1 MNLTQLRP
9 FKDLFDK
16 IPESVGNYSKAMD
29 ADVQSRRTPSYSLVS
44 PLSFF
49 IRSFY
54 YLARFHPSEPSTR
67 CTRRRA
73 QGGGRRELRRELRA
87 GSEEAAPEEMAPG
100 SSVTS
105 FASGMLPHTP
115 PSLLLSQAPCSP
127 PPCEPPRSASR
138 CAVTHPARS
147 GHMWGREEL
156 LPCAGRA
163 V

>member
-1 MNLTQLRP
+1 MLGRGRP
-9 FKDLFDK
+9 IASDALLSARLASLFFLLSARS
-16 IPESVGNYSKAMD
+16 INSLASIHPRD
-29 ADVQSRRTPSYSLVS
+29 A
-44 PLSFF
+44 
-49 IRSFY
+49 
-54 YLARFHPSEPSTR
+54 LAGEL
-67 CTRRRA
+67 RA

-100 SSVTS
+100 SSVAS
-105 FASGMLPHTP
+105 FASGMPPHTSP
-115 PSLLLSQAPCSP
+115 TLLLSRALCSP

-147 GHMWGREEL
+147 GPMRGLEEL